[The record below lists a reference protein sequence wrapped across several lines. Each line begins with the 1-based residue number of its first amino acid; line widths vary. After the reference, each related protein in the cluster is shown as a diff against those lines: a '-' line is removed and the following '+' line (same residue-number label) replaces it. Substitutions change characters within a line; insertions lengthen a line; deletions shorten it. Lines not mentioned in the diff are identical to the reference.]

1 MPVRAPDVVGNFFGG
16 MQARQQHDYGQSRNA
31 LAQMEVQNAP
41 REMAARN
48 RLLDTQVQ
56 GAEQALGAD
65 KAKFAYT
72 QLKQA
77 LDSGNPRQ
85 FVLQNI
91 PDLAGKLRE
100 RNIDLASMDDQQ
112 AAQLVDGLAR
122 KYAGEAGIAPAA
134 PAAPM
139 SPQGRIGADVR
150 GGYLTPEQADSA
162 LNPGMSEYQRQ
173 RLELER
179 QKLNK
184 PAGGAFRPMTPQE
197 VQQAG
202 LPAGTSAQI
211 GPDGKID
218 VLSKRDN
225 TGVLSQKDQTTAK
238 MKLNTVSLARQQ
250 LSKVQNAFNGI
261 KGSMSAGGFGQG
273 KLPTPSGQAFD
284 AAVDQMRST
293 LTALT
298 RVPGV
303 GAMSDYETKLDQSK
317 FPARGDYESTTQ
329 QKIDGLADML
339 ALIENGYTGLLSG
352 DTAEQ
357 GAQPTTQQ
365 QAPAA
370 AIEYLRA
377 NPQFR
382 GAFKQKYGYL
392 PDGG

>member
-1 MPVRAPDVVGNFFGG
+1 
-16 MQARQQHDYGQSRNA
+16 MQGAAARQQQDYAQSRNA
-31 LAQMEVQNAP
+31 LAQMEVENAP
-41 REMAARN
+41 REMQARN

-56 GAEQALGAD
+56 GAEQSLGAE
-65 KAKFAYT
+65 KAKFAYA

-100 RNIDLASMDDQQ
+100 KNIDLASMDDQQ

-122 KYAGEAGIAPAA
+122 KYAGEAGIAPAG
-134 PAAPM
+134 PAAPL
-139 SPQGRIGADVR
+139 SPQGKIGADVR
-150 GGYLTPEQADSA
+150 GGYLTPEQAESA
-162 LNPGMSEYQRQ
+162 LNPGMSDYQRQ

-184 PAGGAFRPMTPQE
+184 PPGGAFRPMTPQE
-197 VQQAG
+197 VQAAG
-202 LPAGTSAQI
+202 LPAGTSAQL

-238 MKLNTVSLARQQ
+238 LKLTTVSLARKQ
-250 LSKVQNAFNGI
+250 LNAIKEAFETGRGGTGPNAFGP
-261 KGSMSAGGFGQG
+261 GQG
-273 KLPTPSGQAFD
+273 MLPTQAGKLFD
-284 AAVDQMRST
+284 SRVDQMRST

-317 FPARGDYESTTQ
+317 FPKRGDYESVTGDKLKQ
-329 QKIDGLADML
+329 LDDML
-339 ALIENGYTGLLSG
+339 ALIENGYTGLLG
-352 DTAEQ
+352 GGTAET
-357 GAQPTTQQ
+357 GAQQ

-370 AIEYLRA
+370 AIEFLKA